1 MRPIVEEIK
10 QLEDGVEFEVNG
22 KKETF
27 YGTDTAIVGDN
38 LSSHLV
44 GGFKA
49 GFSKGFRKCR
59 TCLGVPEDIQ
69 TKFSDCEFIIRTR
82 RDHDA
87 QCSALN
93 VQGIRDHLS
102 KLYGIKSNSIFNT
115 LKYFHCIGGLPPD
128 IMHDLLEGVV
138 PLVFLETIHFFIK
151 KKKITLKYL
160 NHIIANFDYG
170 HCESKDKP
178 SQ

>member
-1 MRPIVEEIK
+1 MDEIQLCNPIGPYNHKVVQVYFSLGNIPGKFRSRYHSINLLAIFHNDQVELFGLDEILRPIVEAIT
-10 QLEDGVEFEVNG
+10 QLKDGVEFEVNG

-69 TKFSDCEFIIRTR
+69 TKFFDCEFII
-82 RDHDA
+82 
-87 QCSALN
+87 
-93 VQGIRDHLS
+93 
-102 KLYGIKSNSIFNT
+102 
-115 LKYFHCIGGLPPD
+115 
-128 IMHDLLEGVV
+128 
-138 PLVFLETIHFFIK
+138 
-151 KKKITLKYL
+151 
-160 NHIIANFDYG
+160 
-170 HCESKDKP
+170 
-178 SQ
+178 